1 MYLAYAALH
10 ESMVWDARIELKV
23 VDIIE
28 AIWKINELLAH
39 SMD

>member
-10 ESMVWDARIELKV
+10 KSMAWDARIELEV

-28 AIWKINELLAH
+28 AIWETNELLAH